1 VSETLLL
8 ASEPGRVDALYRR
21 AVKAYDGLTAGNS
34 LAAIVQAL
42 DRERQTTVEQRVS
55 ARVSRQLG
63 KSVHV
68 QLTRIVPGARRGS
81 KLARRWLAFD
91 ADIDAQITVDGVT
104 TDLPGFV
111 HDLVP
116 KVAQGARG
124 DLAPLMT
131 PVAYAVGELLVAGN
145 SIVNVT
151 VPAAMAAVLG
161 LHSPAEAAEIAERA
175 AYVSAGIPGSKARAE
190 SAAMLACDIA
200 AIA

>member
-1 VSETLLL
+1 
-8 ASEPGRVDALYRR
+8 
-21 AVKAYDGLTAGNS
+21 
-34 LAAIVQAL
+34 
-42 DRERQTTVEQRVS
+42 
-55 ARVSRQLG
+55 
-63 KSVHV
+63 
-68 QLTRIVPGARRGS
+68 
-81 KLARRWLAFD
+81 
-91 ADIDAQITVDGVT
+91 VT

-116 KVAQGARG
+116 KVAQGERA
-124 DLAPLMT
+124 DLSALMT
-131 PVAYAVGELLVAGN
+131 PVAYVVGELLVAGN